1 MKVIRDKALAFGSLC
16 VQSLWVPVLFVCAV
30 VVRVIFPAG
39 RRDKRRTT
47 FGGVGII
54 NFARWSQALRSEGY
68 PSRTVVWSTPSI
80 YAADSFDVDLN
91 SRYGRFSGLVAPV
104 HFVREL
110 AWTDTIICG
119 FDGFILGVCHIRR
132 LEMLL
137 IRIAGRKT
145 VVCPY
150 GADAYSYRNVRS
162 ESTMHALQISYP
174 AAGRRQHKISA
185 RIDRVLR
192 RADFVFLGVMT
203 FDGFGRWDALPFNT
217 LVIDLDE
224 WLPGERDW
232 GDSELVVVHAP
243 NHRGFK
249 GTEFVIRAVENL
261 QAQGEKIRLDLIENI
276 SNLRVRD
283 ILCSEAHVLV
293 EQLIATGY
301 AMNGVE
307 GLASGVVVVSN
318 LEDNRIMG
326 PMKRWSFAQQCPIVS
341 ASPETVE
348 EVLRKLLRDR
358 DYCAHIGSQSRQ
370 YAEKFHSYQAFCEF
384 YRAIDAYLWD
394 GGDSLINFF
403 HPLLGSY
410 RADFSEQPANK

>member
-30 VVRVIFPAG
+30 VVRVISPAG
-39 RRDKRRTT
+39 RRDNRRTT

-110 AWTDTIICG
+110 AWTDTIVCG

-132 LEMLL
+132 FETLL

-150 GADAYSYRNVRS
+150 GADAYSYRDVRS

-174 AAGRRQHKISA
+174 AAGRRQQKISA
-185 RIDRVLR
+185 RIGRVLQ

-203 FDGFGRWDALPFNT
+203 FDGFGRWDALPFNS
-217 LVIDLDE
+217 LVIDLEE
-224 WLPGERDW
+224 WGPTERDW
-232 GDSELVVVHAP
+232 NSDELVVAHAP

-249 GTEFVIRAVENL
+249 GTEFIIEAVETL
-261 QAQGEKIRLDLIENI
+261 QAQGEKIRLKLLEGM
-276 SNLRVRD
+276 SNSTVRD
-283 ILCSEAHVLV
+283 VLRTEAHVLV
-293 EQLIATGY
+293 EQLISTGY
-301 AMNGVE
+301 GMNGVE

-318 LEDNRIMG
+318 LEDNRIMV
-326 PMKRWSFAQQCPIVS
+326 PMRRWSFARECPIVS
-341 ASPETVE
+341 ASPETIVD
-348 EVLRKLLRDR
+348 VLRELLRNR
-358 DYCAHIGSQSRQ
+358 RHCAELGLKSRA
-370 YAEKFHSYQAFCEF
+370 YAERFHSREAFVEF
-384 YRAIDAYLWD
+384 YGAIDKFLWAD
-394 GGDSLINFF
+394 GDSLINFF
-403 HPLLGSY
+403 HPLLGSF
-410 RADFSEQPANK
+410 RSAQKNL